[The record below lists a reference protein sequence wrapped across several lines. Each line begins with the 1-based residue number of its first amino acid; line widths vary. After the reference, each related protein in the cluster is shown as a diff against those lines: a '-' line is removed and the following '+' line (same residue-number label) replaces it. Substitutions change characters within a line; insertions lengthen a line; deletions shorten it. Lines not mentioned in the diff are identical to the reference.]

1 MMMMMSRKLRV
12 HLWCFVHLSYL
23 LYTLTDA
30 CPGRLTCALLRREPC
45 PAGSRACGPC
55 RALHTLGAQGHC
67 VSDDRRHRLGLPG
80 DDADEEEE
88 FIASV
93 LSGAHTTTTATSGGD
108 GDGGGHGGGDGDGG
122 GGASE
127 PRAGEQRRG
136 GKAHGQQ
143 WQHLRGASSPGAS
156 PPGASPPGAA
166 VSATVWRGQEEQ
178 QEEEEETR
186 RGKSRGREGDDTKE
200 DPGRAGDTRESRRHR
215 AGRRG
220 KGAHGEAAMSGG
232 GGGGGGGHDSTP
244 RAHTVWRIDA
254 QQIST
259 RHEIGG
265 EIEEEEEV
273 VDVKTLQQQQQTRG
287 RGTGGGGG
295 GGGNGGGHAKKPVT
309 MTTISGGGG
318 GDGGAGGAGG
328 GDGTSGQNSEPGGGG
343 GSDVGVDIASTT
355 TKDHEDE
362 EVVVVA
368 AAVATVGG
376 DRSDDLEPEIS
387 KPLGTVA
394 GRLAASK
401 SASAPSPLLLVAAM
415 VSTVAAVS
423 ALITMA
429 ACWYRLHRA
438 GGMVQKADYRVCS
451 AHSPGSQRPPTLP
464 RADSRLAHRAQLYHY
479 QQKRQQLMAMDRET
493 EESQTPNSLTDSEN
507 EEGDITVYECPGLA
521 PTGEMEVNNP
531 LFDEMRANSPSHTPG
546 R

>member
-1 MMMMMSRKLRV
+1 MVVMMVMMMVMSRKLRV

-80 DDADEEEE
+80 DDADEE

-93 LSGAHTTTTATSGGD
+93 LSGAHTTTTTATSGGD
-108 GDGGGHGGGDGDGG
+108 GGGDGHGDGGDGDGG
-122 GGASE
+122 GGALE
-127 PRAGEQRRG
+127 PRGGEQRRG

-143 WQHLRGASSPGAS
+143 WQHLRGASPPAVAGPAVAGPGAAGPGAS
-156 PPGASPPGAA
+156 GPGVA
-166 VSATVWRGQEEQ
+166 VSATAWRGQEEQ
-178 QEEEEETR
+178 QEEEETR
-186 RGKSRGREGDDTKE
+186 RGTSRAREGDDTKE

-220 KGAHGEAAMSGG
+220 KGAHGEVAMSG
-232 GGGGGGGHDSTP
+232 
-244 RAHTVWRIDA
+244 
-254 QQIST
+254 
-259 RHEIGG
+259 
-265 EIEEEEEV
+265 
-273 VDVKTLQQQQQTRG
+273 
-287 RGTGGGGG
+287 
-295 GGGNGGGHAKKPVT
+295 
-309 MTTISGGGG
+309 
-318 GDGGAGGAGG
+318 
-328 GDGTSGQNSEPGGGG
+328 
-343 GSDVGVDIASTT
+343 
-355 TKDHEDE
+355 
-362 EVVVVA
+362 
-368 AAVATVGG
+368 GG

-423 ALITMA
+423 ALVTMA